1 MDNKHVIIQIIG
13 EGKTE
18 SGRDRSDLQSPVS
31 GVLRIIISKLC
42 GNPIDLEIIF
52 KPFHSLQQGGL
63 DRKAQFARRQAYYS
77 KYSGVVLVVDTD
89 GDHPHKIEALK
100 KGRDSC
106 QIQLPMAVGVAHP
119 CIESWLLADAKAIHK
134 ALDLP
139 ECPNVPDKPEELP
152 APREDRAINPKTELG
167 KCTNSKRELSV
178 KEMSSIA
185 AKIRD
190 FKILRE
196 RCPKSFA
203 PFADEVESR
212 IKPLCETDDSNPGT
226 IQL

>member
-1 MDNKHVIIQIIG
+1 MENNQVVIQIIG

-18 SGRDRSDLQSPVS
+18 SGRDRSDLQSPKS
-31 GVLRIIISKLC
+31 GVLRIIVHKLC
-42 GNPIDLEIIF
+42 GNPYDIKFDF

-63 DRKAQFARRQAYYS
+63 DRKAHFARRQAYYS
-77 KYSGVVLVVDTD
+77 NYSGVVLVVDTD
-89 GDHPHKIEALK
+89 GDHPNKIDEIK
-100 KGRDSC
+100 KGRDTGPNE
-106 QIQLPMAVGVAHP
+106 IPMAVGVAHP

-139 ECPNVPDKPEELP
+139 ECPAVPDKPEDLP
-152 APREDRAINPKTELG
+152 APCKNREKNPKTELG
-167 KCTNSKRELSV
+167 KFTNSQRGLSA

-185 AKIRD
+185 AKIKD
-190 FKILRE
+190 LNILRE

-212 IKPLCETDDSNPGT
+212 IKPLFETDDSNPG
-226 IQL
+226 IMQL

>member
-1 MDNKHVIIQIIG
+1 MENKQVIIQIIG

-18 SGRDRSDLQSPVS
+18 SGRDRSDLQSPKS
-31 GVLRIIISKLC
+31 GVLRIIVRKLC
-42 GNPIDLEIIF
+42 GNPYDIKFDF

-63 DRKAQFARRQAYYS
+63 DRKARFARQQAYYS
-77 KYSGVVLVVDTD
+77 NYSGVVLVVDTD
-89 GDHPHKIEALK
+89 GDHPLKIESLK

-106 QIQLPMAVGVAHP
+106 QIPLPMAVGVAHP
-119 CIESWLLADAKAIHK
+119 CIESWLLADANAIHK

-139 ECPNVPDKPEELP
+139 ELPDVPDKPEELP
-152 APREDRAINPKTELG
+152 APCKDRAINPKTKLG
-167 KCTNSKRELSV
+167 ECTNSQRGLSA

-185 AKIRD
+185 SKIKD
-190 FKILRE
+190 LNILRE

-212 IKPLCETDDSNPGT
+212 IKPLFAIVDSDPDIT
-226 IQL
+226 PT